1 MKDAIKGRGALS
13 QPPGRFDKL
22 TQTLE
27 RDGWYE
33 EEEPDKLTTV
43 VMPEPARSIISRN
56 KSPDIHF
63 GQSINPYRGCEHGC
77 IYCAEGDTPI
87 LMATGTTK
95 PLADLREGDAIY
107 GTERIGWYR
116 RYVKTRVLAHWSVIK
131 PAYRVTLEDGTTLV
145 TGADHRFLTDRGW
158 KFVTAADKEQGRR
171 PYLTLNNKLM
181 GTGRFASPPDKNS
194 DYRRGY
200 LCGMIRGDGSIG
212 TYNYDRIRRARDT
225 QHHFRLALCDVEA
238 LNRTR
243 DYLVE
248 HSVETQA
255 FVFAEARAQ
264 RRHMQAIR
272 TQARAS
278 VDRVRQLVAWPEV
291 ASPDWKIG
299 FLAGIFDAE
308 GSCSQ
313 GVLRIPNTDKEIIDW
328 IARSLRELDFR
339 FVIEHND
346 RTATKPIDVV
356 RLVGGLGE
364 HLRFFHSV
372 DPAIARKRDIAGQA
386 VKSEARL
393 GVVSIEPLGKT
404 MRLFDITTGTE
415 DFIANGV
422 VSHNCYARP
431 SHAYVGLSPGLDFET
446 KLFYK
451 ADAAALLEKELA
463 APGYK
468 CAPIMIGANTDPY
481 QPIEKTHKVT
491 RSLLEVCARTRHP
504 VTITTKGAL
513 VARDVDLLADLARDG
528 LTRVMFSIPTL
539 DDDMKRV
546 LEPRAASAAAR
557 LKAMRTLASAGVPV
571 GVLVAPIIP
580 VLTEHEIERVLEA
593 CRESGAS
600 LAGYTLLRLPWE
612 VKDLFREWL
621 AQHFP
626 ERAAH
631 VMSIV
636 RSMRGER
643 DNDPQFGTRMHATG
657 PVAQLIRQRF
667 ELASR
672 RLGYLRKSERQ
683 EPEGRDISLPT
694 NLFRPPLRTH
704 PQLSLDLAP

>member
-77 IYCAEGDTPI
+77 IYCLDGETPI
-87 LMATGTTK
+87 LMADGTSR
-95 PLADLREGDAIY
+95 PLAALKVDDAIY
-107 GTERIGWYR
+107 GTRQVDGVRQI
-116 RYVKTRVLAHWSVIK
+116 VKTRVLAHWSVTK
-131 PAYRVTLEDGTTLV
+131 PACRVALENGTTLIA
-145 TGADHRFLTDRGW
+145 GPEHRFLTEHGW
-158 KFVTAADKEQGRR
+158 KFVLDSAAGDNQRPSLSLGDK
-171 PYLTLNNKLM
+171 
-181 GTGRFASPPDKNS
+181 
-194 DYRRGY
+194 
-200 LCGMIRGDGSIG
+200 
-212 TYNYDRIRRARDT
+212 
-225 QHHFRLALCDVEA
+225 
-238 LNRTR
+238 
-243 DYLVE
+243 
-248 HSVETQA
+248 
-255 FVFAEARAQ
+255 
-264 RRHMQAIR
+264 
-272 TQARAS
+272 
-278 VDRVRQLVAWPEV
+278 
-291 ASPDWKIG
+291 
-299 FLAGIFDAE
+299 
-308 GSCSQ
+308 
-313 GVLRIPNTDKEIIDW
+313 
-328 IARSLRELDFR
+328 
-339 FVIEHND
+339 
-346 RTATKPIDVV
+346 
-356 RLVGGLGE
+356 LVG
-364 HLRFFHSV
+364 
-372 DPAIARKRDIAGQA
+372 IAGT
-386 VKSEARL
+386 VSVNSSGRDLTGHVVGSDIRL
-393 GVVSIEPLGKT
+393 GVVSIETLGKS

-451 ADAAALLEKELA
+451 AGAAALLEKELA
-463 APGYK
+463 APGYQ
-468 CAPIMIGANTDPY
+468 CAPIMLGANTDPY
-481 QPIEKTHKVT
+481 QPIEKTHKIT
-491 RSLLEVCARTRHP
+491 HSLLEVFTRTRHP

-546 LEPRAASAAAR
+546 LEPRAASAGAR
-557 LKAMRTLASAGVPV
+557 LKAMRTLAAAGVPV

-593 CRESGAS
+593 CRECGAS

-626 ERAAH
+626 DRAAH

-636 RSMRGER
+636 RGMRGER

-667 ELASR
+667 ELACR
-672 RLGYLRKSERQ
+672 RLGYPGESD
-683 EPEGRDISLPT
+683 GRRISLPT